1 MDIRIREKA
10 SAFFKVTATTLIEK
24 LEFVC
29 PIIIKNVHFLK
40 LCKNKFKTIPFNF
53 FGSLLMSF

>member
-10 SAFFKVTATTLIEK
+10 SAFFKVTTTTFIEN

-29 PIIIKNVHFLK
+29 TIIKK
-40 LCKNKFKTIPFNF
+40 CRF
-53 FGSLLMSF
+53 FEIMQKQN

>member
-1 MDIRIREKA
+1 MDIRICEKA
-10 SAFFKVTATTLIEK
+10 SAFFKVTATTFIEK

-29 PIIIKNVHFLK
+29 PIIRNVHFLK

-53 FGSLLMSF
+53 FGSLLMPF

>member
-10 SAFFKVTATTLIEK
+10 SAFFKVTTTTFIEN

-29 PIIIKNVHFLK
+29 NTIIKK
-40 LCKNKFKTIPFNF
+40 CTF
-53 FGSLLMSF
+53 FEIMQKQN